1 MSCGTGGERISHHN
15 HLRDALYEMAV
26 SAGLAPTKEEQE
38 VKKLAAALARHTGQD
53 EDTAGRHSWGR
64 LAMLLQRGNAAIL
77 GNRVPSFPHPN
88 VNGVE

>member
-1 MSCGTGGERISHHN
+1 
-15 HLRDALYEMAV
+15 MAV

-64 LAMLLQRGNAAIL
+64 LAMLLQREMLLFLAIGCL
-77 GNRVPSFPHPN
+77 HSLTQMSMVWSELAYNCYFLN
-88 VNGVE
+88 V